1 MMGGLEAN
9 LHFRVYAAALMV
21 TWAGCDGRGAE
32 GHDAE
37 ELDKMMKNVRRAN
50 QAVGKAV
57 GSGAFADAAKQ
68 LAIVKQGVDDSREF
82 WVLNKKDDAIKFNK
96 DVIAK
101 IEAAEKLLSAPT
113 PDPAAATAA
122 VKEIGPA
129 CRSCHEVYRVRDA
142 DNNWVLKP
150 GSIGE

>member
-1 MMGGLEAN
+1 MEAN
-9 LHFRVYAAALMV
+9 LHFRVYAAALIV
-21 TWAGCDGRGAE
+21 TWAGSMAV
-32 GHDAE
+32 AQKVTTPE
-37 ELDKMMKNVRRAN
+37 ELDKMMKNVQRAN

-68 LAIVKQGVDDSREF
+68 LAIVKKGVDDSREF

-101 IEAAEKLLSAPT
+101 IEEAEKLLSAPT

-122 VKEIGPA
+122 VKQIGPA

-150 GSIGE
+150 GSVGN